1 MSATLHPKLFLQAVL
16 ARPSLSHK
24 HCLGL
29 FKATAQA
36 AHDFDPNL
44 PPPPPAD
51 ELETRWNDFRH
62 RLNTQLEELGLQ
74 LTQVTDEGDKGRWV
88 VLVRSPSLLLLGST
102 DDDPPSLRHQVNTE
116 SDDLALLATVYTP
129 LELTYLKLLVCP
141 PCLSPS
147 CRPLTDPFSRVWG
160 GGEQIKAIV
169 LAPSYTY
176 SISRLNA
183 SRLVGRLPNQHT
195 LTRAGAENLVERFV
209 SGGWVDVSKSVPYL
223 PSLFRR
229 FASIPWKERT
239 RLTRTISTFSA
250 SSRT

>member
-147 CRPLTDPFSRVWG
+147 CRPLTPSRACGVVESRSKPSSSPLHTPTRSRASMRADLSVDCRTSTRSRGRGRRTWLSGSSVVDGSTCQSPF
-160 GGEQIKAIV
+160 
-169 LAPSYTY
+169 P
-176 SISRLNA
+176 ISPLSSDA
-183 SRLVGRLPNQHT
+183 S
-195 LTRAGAENLVERFV
+195 
-209 SGGWVDVSKSVPYL
+209 L
-223 PSLFRR
+223 PS
-229 FASIPWKERT
+229 PGKNEQD
-239 RLTRTISTFSA
+239 
-250 SSRT
+250 